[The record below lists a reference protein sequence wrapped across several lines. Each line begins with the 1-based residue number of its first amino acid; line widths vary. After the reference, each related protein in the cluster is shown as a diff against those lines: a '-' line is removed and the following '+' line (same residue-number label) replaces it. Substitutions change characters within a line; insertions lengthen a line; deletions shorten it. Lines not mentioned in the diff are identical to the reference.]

1 MRRKL
6 FLATLGLLAAV
17 ACAPAA
23 DSGSSGTTSGS
34 PGSTHH
40 DGTSSAGATPPASGE
55 PADPLAEAAET
66 GALVGQA
73 RGHLVVSRA
82 LYEANDIPGAT
93 AHGSHPRS
101 ELGATLMTAVDAAGG
116 DAAALETALAEA
128 AGAVEAATDAQS
140 LDATYDAVDGA
151 LADAASTIGGDDSGA
166 PAYVGSVI
174 ARLLDTAAHEYA
186 EARAEDGT
194 VRDLTEYQDGYG
206 FVREARR
213 QYEAIA
219 GEVEAAGAEEAAEI
233 EEAFDALEAIF
244 AEPMP
249 GATLGPVED
258 VEARARL
265 IGLELAET
273 VGAVPVVESD
283 AATEVEAIEG
293 ILDDVLVAYEAGDA
307 AGAADLAAEAYLGH
321 YELIEAQVIELA
333 PKINAELEPLLGAE
347 LRRLINDGASIEE
360 VQAMVDRARE
370 LLREALEALEALE
383 GA

>member
-1 MRRKL
+1 MRRSIGAA
-6 FLATLGLLAAV
+6 LALLAIV
-17 ACAPAA
+17 ACTPAT
-23 DSGSSGTTSGS
+23 G
-34 PGSTHH
+34 P
-40 DGTSSAGATPPASGE
+40 SGE
-55 PADPLAEAAET
+55 PADPLA
-66 GALVGQA
+66 
-73 RGHLVVSRA
+73 
-82 LYEANDIPGAT
+82 
-93 AHGSHPRS
+93 
-101 ELGATLMTAVDAAGG
+101 
-116 DAAALETALAEA
+116 AALETAPAEA
-128 AGAVEAATDAQS
+128 AGAVEAATDAES
-140 LDATYDAVDGA
+140 LDAAYGAVDVA
-151 LADAASTIGGDDSGA
+151 LAD
-166 PAYVGSVI
+166 
-174 ARLLDTAAHEYA
+174 A

-194 VRDLTEYQDGYG
+194 VRELIEYQDGYG

-219 GEVEAAGAEEAAEI
+219 GDVEAAGAEEAAEI

-265 IGLELAET
+265 IGLGLAET

-293 ILDDVLVAYEAGDA
+293 ILDDVQVAYEAGDA
-307 AGAADLAAEAYLGH
+307 AGAAELAAEAYLEH

-333 PKINAELEPLLGAE
+333 PQINAELEPLLGAE
-347 LRRLINDGASIEE
+347 LRRLINEGASIEE

-370 LLREALEALEALE
+370 LLREALEALE